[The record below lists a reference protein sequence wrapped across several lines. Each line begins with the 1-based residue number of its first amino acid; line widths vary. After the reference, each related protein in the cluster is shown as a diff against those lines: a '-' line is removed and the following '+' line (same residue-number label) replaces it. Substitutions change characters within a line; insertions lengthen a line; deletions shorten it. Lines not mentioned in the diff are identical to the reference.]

1 MVAAEHKER
10 VTLSG
15 AGHGPGGV
23 FLKLTS
29 ELRVFSL
36 NPSACFLG
44 EVLMNIIV

>member
-15 AGHGPGGV
+15 VGHGPGGA

-29 ELRVFSL
+29 ELRVFSS
-36 NPSACFLG
+36 NPSVF
-44 EVLMNIIV
+44 